1 MDIKE
6 FLLPN
11 DTATDVRAS
20 DKTRLLQELTPSSGP
35 PPESISAEIPKGE
48 TWDRPAG
55 AAPWRSHTRFA
66 VHVKPA
72 F

>member
-20 DKTRLLQELTPSSGP
+20 DKTRLLEAYLGNHTVTCVPTS
-35 PPESISAEIPKGE
+35 
-48 TWDRPAG
+48 TT
-55 AAPWRSHTRFA
+55 RS
-66 VHVKPA
+66 VGIWK
-72 F
+72 

>member
-20 DKTRLLQELTPSSGP
+20 DKTRLLDS
-35 PPESISAEIPKGE
+35 EI
-48 TWDRPAG
+48 TL
-55 AAPWRSHTRFA
+55 
-66 VHVKPA
+66 
-72 F
+72 

>member
-48 TWDRPAG
+48 DLGSTGRGG
-55 AAPWRSHTRFA
+55 AVAIPHALCRSR
-66 VHVKPA
+66 
-72 F
+72 